1 MLNSI
6 TINNFKAIQSEK
18 GLTLNNLASVNY
30 LVGENG
36 CGKSSVLETISIF
49 DICRTKKSEESYTFS
64 EDQELHTYENYK
76 IDLLSNI
83 VDSTTEIKLILKDN
97 SDNFTSYNMSFL
109 GNKTSYSPFV
119 SDNNEDFNIFTITM
133 EKSSL
138 TNPVMLTNK
147 NIVKTELNSY
157 LNDKR
162 SSIKDIKECSL
173 GELMFTSQ
181 DITKLD
187 MRSTADICPSCPSD
201 LTLDIN
207 DFLDNC
213 GVYQYFNCVLSQ
225 GRLNCKTFADSVI
238 YIKEKY
244 NVKTFLIEEPECY
257 LHPRLQKLL
266 PKLFDDLSA
275 KLNIQ
280 FIVSTHSNYIISEAL
295 KPRDKKEDKKE
306 YQKVYHI
313 ENGTC
318 AKPEGISKATFELN
332 EFDNIN
338 NSLGVKPSDLLF
350 ANGVIWV
357 EGPSDAIDIEYWL
370 SLKGIN
376 QGQHYEFS
384 FYGGKI
390 LSHYT
395 TNIDT
400 KIVKIL
406 NINTKAIVY
415 MDSDKKSENDTI
427 NETKKRIIKEFSG
440 YTGSKIWVSDGK
452 EIENYISKDMIE
464 KYYKDQIINKK
475 SKIICDK
482 PNIIT
487 AFDLNYSKYEPL
499 WIIKCSFESNLVTL
513 SYEANKI
520 DLANWIVSQ
529 KYLLDDFECDLKSKI
544 KLYSEL
550 IKKWN
555 S

>member
-6 TINNFKAIQSEK
+6 VIKNFKAIQDQPLELK
-18 GLTLNNLASVNY
+18 ELASVNY

-36 CGKSSVLETISIF
+36 CGKSSVLEGISIF
-49 DICRTKKSEESYTFS
+49 DICRTKKPEDLYTFS
-64 EDQELHTYENYK
+64 EDQELHTYKNYK

-83 VDSTTEIKLILKDN
+83 VDFTTEIKLTLKNN
-97 SDNFTSYNMSFL
+97 STSYNMSFL
-109 GNKTSYSPFV
+109 GNKTCYSPFV
-119 SDNNEDFNIFTITM
+119 SNDNEDFNIFTITM

-147 NIVKTELNSY
+147 NIVKTELKGY
-157 LNDKR
+157 LNDKS
-162 SSIKDIKECSL
+162 SSIEYIKECSL

-213 GVYQYFNCVLSQ
+213 GVYQYLNCVLSQ

-238 YIKEKY
+238 YIKGKY

-266 PKLFDDLSA
+266 PGLFNNLST

-280 FIVSTHSNYIISEAL
+280 FIISTHSNYIISEAL
-295 KPRDKKEDKKE
+295 KLDN
-306 YQKVYHI
+306 QKVYHI

-332 EFDNIN
+332 DFDNIN

-357 EGPSDAIDIEYWL
+357 EGPSDAIYIKYWL

-427 NETKKRIIKEFSG
+427 NQTKERIIKEFSG

-464 KYYKDQIINKK
+464 EYYRNQIINIK
-475 SKIICDK
+475 SKIIDDK
-482 PNIIT
+482 HNVII

-499 WIIKCSFESNLVTL
+499 WIIKCSFENSLVTL

-520 DLANWIVSQ
+520 ELANWIVNQ
-529 KYLLDDFECDLKSKI
+529 KYTLENFECDLKSKI
-544 KLYSEL
+544 ELYSEL